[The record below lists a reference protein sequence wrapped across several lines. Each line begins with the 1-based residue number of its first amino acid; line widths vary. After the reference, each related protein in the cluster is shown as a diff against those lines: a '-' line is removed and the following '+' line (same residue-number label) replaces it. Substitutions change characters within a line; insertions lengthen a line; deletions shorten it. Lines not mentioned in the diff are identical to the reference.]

1 MELNSLDSM
10 SILVF
15 FVLLPVMFLLS
26 ILVHFKVSC
35 SKLPYPPGPKGLPL
49 IGNISMM
56 GHSTHKSL
64 AELGQRYGGIVHLR
78 IGKLHMVSVTAPE
91 IARQVLQVQ
100 DSVFSD
106 RPANGAIKYLTY
118 DRSDMV
124 FANYGPF
131 LRQMRKLCVMKLFSR
146 KREESW
152 NAVREEVDSTIA
164 TVLRQTGSPVNVGQL
179 AFIHSMN
186 VTFRAAF
193 GVSDAKAD
201 GNKDYFISILQEYSE
216 LLGALNVADFFPW
229 LNWMDPQGL
238 SRRLVK
244 ARKSIDEFIA
254 TIIDKHI
261 KKTNSNGDAVDKDM
275 VDELLAFYGK
285 DGKKDV
291 VHDDV
296 KVSVS
301 LSRDNIKGIIMDVMF
316 GGVETVASTIEW
328 VMTQLLHSPED
339 LRKVEDELNE
349 VVGLNRRV
357 QETDL
362 NNLTY
367 LKCCIKETL
376 RLHPPVPLLLHEN
389 SQETEVAGY
398 TIPSRSRI
406 MINTYAICRNK
417 DAWVDADAFKPSRFL
432 DEGAANFKGCHFEFI
447 PFGSGRRSRP
457 GMQLGMYELEL
468 TLAHL
473 LHSFSWKLPNGLEPS
488 DMNMNDVPGLTAP
501 REVRLVAVPSTRLN
515 GPVNL
520 RRKC

>member
-1 MELNSLDSM
+1 MEWNSLDSM
-10 SILVF
+10 AILVF

-26 ILVHFKVSC
+26 TLVHFKVSC
-35 SKLPYPPGPKGLPL
+35 SKLPYPPGPKGFPL
-49 IGNISMM
+49 IGNTSMM
-56 GHSTHKSL
+56 GHLNHKSL
-64 AELGQRYGGIVHLR
+64 AELGKRYGGIVHLH
-78 IGKLHMVSVTAPE
+78 IGKLHMVSVTTPE

-100 DSVFSD
+100 DNIFSD
-106 RPANGAIKYLTY
+106 RPVNGAIKYLTY
-118 DRSDMV
+118 GRSDMV

-131 LRQMRKLCVMKLFSR
+131 LRQMRKLCVVKLFSR

-152 NAVREEVDSTIA
+152 SAVREEVDSTIE
-164 TVLRQTGSPVNVGQL
+164 TVLRQTGSSVNVGQL

-193 GVSDAKAD
+193 GLSDAKAD

-216 LLGALNVADFFPW
+216 LLGALNLADFFPW
-229 LNWMDPQGL
+229 LNWIDPQGL
-238 SRRLVK
+238 STRLVK
-244 ARKSIDEFIA
+244 ARKSIDGFID
-254 TIIDKHI
+254 TIIDDHIEKH
-261 KKTNSNGDAVDKDM
+261 NSNGGAVDKDM
-275 VDELLAFYGK
+275 VDELLAFYGE
-285 DGKKDV
+285 DDKKNV
-291 VHDDV
+291 VHDGV

-328 VMTQLLHSPED
+328 VMAQLLHSPDD
-339 LRKVEDELNE
+339 LRKVEEELNE
-349 VVGLNRRV
+349 VIGLNRRV

-406 MINTYAICRNK
+406 MINTYAICRSK
-417 DAWVDADAFKPSRFL
+417 DAWADADTL
-432 DEGAANFKGCHFEFI
+432 
-447 PFGSGRRSRP
+447 PFGSGRRSCP
-457 GMQLGMYELEL
+457 GMQLGIYELEL

-473 LHSFSWKLPNGLEPS
+473 LHCFSWNLPNGMEPS
-488 DMNMNDVPGLTAP
+488 DMNMNDMPGLTAP

-515 GPVNL
+515 GPVL
-520 RRKC
+520 